1 MIDLD
6 AIRARW
12 SAPHHDDTMI
22 DALNAYE
29 ARQCVRDLLAD
40 LHAVLLTC
48 TVTDAGEPK
57 PVEWSELTPA
67 EVLRAIESAPRV
79 AGPWTRDGMA
89 WDRGVRDC
97 LVAQVDWGDM
107 GLWSYDV
114 SMCGDA
120 DLDTDLEC
128 RAGFA
133 TADEAKAAAD
143 KVLRDLGWVLCDEET
158 TTP

>member
-12 SAPHHDDTMI
+12 SAPHHDDTMV
-22 DALNAYE
+22 DALSADE

-48 TVTDAGEPK
+48 TVTDASEPE
-57 PVEWSELTPA
+57 PVEWSELTPS

-79 AGPWTRDGMA
+79 AGPWTRDGDR
-89 WDRGVRDC
+89 WDRGVRDTM
-97 LVAQVDWGDM
+97 VAFVEQGSR
-107 GLWSYDV
+107 GWSYDV

-120 DLDTDLEC
+120 DLDTDVEC
-128 RAGFA
+128 AGGLA
-133 TADEAKAAAD
+133 SAEAAKAAAD
-143 KVLRDLGWVLCDEET
+143 AVLRDLGWVLCDEEMT
-158 TTP
+158 TQ

>member
-12 SAPHHDDTMI
+12 GAPHHDDTMI
-22 DALNAYE
+22 DALSPDE

-48 TVTDAGEPK
+48 TVGDAGEPE
-57 PVEWSELTPA
+57 PVEWGSMAPA

-79 AGPWTRDGMA
+79 AGPWVRDGES
-89 WDRGVRDC
+89 WDRGVRDMM
-97 LVAQVDWGDM
+97 VARVERNSRGWY
-107 GLWSYDV
+107 YDV

-120 DLDTDLEC
+120 DLDTDVEVKG
-128 RAGFA
+128 AFG
-133 TADEAKAAAD
+133 TAEEAKAAAD
-143 KVLRDLGWVLCDEET
+143 AVLLGLGWVLVNGEVRDG
-158 TTP
+158 